1 MTQWYVK
8 DLSKLTDISVQ
19 TLHHYDRINLLE
31 PSLRLANGYRVY
43 TERDLLKLQQLIA
56 LKFFGFELSQIKTLL
71 SDERDELSHFNRQ
84 ASPRRI
90 RSYLHRWGTWWVR
103 TAETWGYQ
111 DLLVW
116 FLEVCRDPVPAA
128 YAAGLYWHDVKK
140 SQIEANH
147 DRHPVFELDLPA
159 AA

>member
-1 MTQWYVK
+1 MTTILVK
-8 DLSKLTDISVQ
+8 QMVND
-19 TLHHYDRINLLE
+19 
-31 PSLRLANGYRVY
+31 G
-43 TERDLLKLQQLIA
+43 
-56 LKFFGFELSQIKTLL
+56 
-71 SDERDELSHFNRQ
+71 

-103 TAETWGYQ
+103 TSETWGYQ

-140 SQIEANH
+140 SRIEANY
-147 DRHPVFELDLPA
+147 DRHLVFELDLPA